1 MTGLEQFLLRA
12 ESLLARVEA
21 ILPAATAGRR
31 LEQLCLSLAPP
42 AGRRQPSAGGGPCV
56 EHRAR

>member
-21 ILPAATAGRR
+21 ILPAAAPAIDWSSFAFRWQIGRASCR
-31 LEQLCLSLAPP
+31 E
-42 AGRRQPSAGGGPCV
+42 RV
-56 EHRAR
+56 F